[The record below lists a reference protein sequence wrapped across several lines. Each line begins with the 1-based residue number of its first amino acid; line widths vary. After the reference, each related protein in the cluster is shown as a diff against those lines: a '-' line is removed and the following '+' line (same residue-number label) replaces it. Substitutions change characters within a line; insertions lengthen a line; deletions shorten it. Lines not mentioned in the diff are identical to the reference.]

1 MSQVPKK
8 LPTSYG
14 IRSFIT
20 LLTTAPPVIY
30 PVKGVSFSIFRNR
43 CDAVFPSTPQQIR
56 TGPVRVTTYSS
67 HSGLNRAGR
76 PLVEL
81 WALIWKVFGANL
93 QPSNLLCQ
101 MKCCL
106 IFLRSS
112 SICWDSASI
121 RLR

>member
-20 LLTTAPPVIY
+20 LLTTAPHGIY
-30 PVKGVSFSIFRNR
+30 PVKGFSFSIFRNR
-43 CDAVFPSTPQQIR
+43 CDAVFPSTPQQIL
-56 TGPVRVTTYSS
+56 TGSVRVTTYSC
-67 HSGLNRAGR
+67 HSGFNRARR

-81 WALIWKVFGANL
+81 WAFIRKVFGANL

-101 MKCCL
+101 MKCWL
-106 IFLRSS
+106 VFLRPS
-112 SICWDSASI
+112 SICWDSASN